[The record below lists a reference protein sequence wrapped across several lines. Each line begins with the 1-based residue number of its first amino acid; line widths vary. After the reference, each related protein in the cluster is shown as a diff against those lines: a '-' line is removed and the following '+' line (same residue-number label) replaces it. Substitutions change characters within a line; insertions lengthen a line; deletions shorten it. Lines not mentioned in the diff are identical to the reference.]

1 MVNKKYINELRRNF
15 FDISTDLEQKIL
27 KKFSDPNDYFTEQD
41 IWEQVRKMISED
53 NSKGKLNHKDLPWE

>member
-1 MVNKKYINELRRNF
+1 MVTKKYIIELRRNF

-27 KKFSDPNDYFTEQD
+27 KTFSDPNDYFTEQD

-53 NSKGKLNHKDLPWE
+53 NSKGKLNQDLPWEL